1 MNARVQDHATPEPET
16 EANDSAAEFDSL
28 LRKPASQPAHAAKLP
43 GSPLR
48 DRSEFAGAHTGRIT
62 SIDADGTVCVV
73 VPGWLQPIEARL
85 ATPLT
90 RDRVTTAIATQQ
102 PIVLL
107 FENADPLRPIIV
119 GLLEAKPRAAESQ
132 PDRPPA
138 VEADVDGRRVRMTA
152 EDEIVL
158 QCGQSSIT
166 LRRNGRVI
174 IRGAHVES
182 VSEGTNRIRG
192 GQVRIN

>member
-1 MNARVQDHATPEPET
+1 MNARAQDQETREPET
-16 EANDSAAEFDSL
+16 GASDSAAEFDSL
-28 LRKPASQPAHAAKLP
+28 LRKPASQPSHAARLM
-43 GSPLR
+43 SPPAR
-48 DRSEFAGAHTGRIT
+48 ERSDSGAAHTGRIT
-62 SIDADGTVCVV
+62 SIDAEGTVCVL

-85 ATPLT
+85 ATALT
-90 RDRVTTAIATQQ
+90 REQVTGAIATQQ
-102 PIVLL
+102 PVVLL

-119 GLLEAKPRAAESQ
+119 GLLESKPRDADPQ
-132 PDRPPA
+132 PGRSPV
-138 VEADVDGRRVRMTA
+138 VEADVDGKRVRVTA

-174 IRGAHVES
+174 IRGTHVES
-182 VSEGTNRIRG
+182 VSDGTNRIRG